1 MDYESRT
8 GTAER
13 NANKSDVDIN
23 CCSNTEC
30 TGLIP
35 SAPQSKAEIEHY
47 GEVYHYLPEHAADPE
62 TCCKQ
67 D

>member
-23 CCSNTEC
+23 SCSSTDC

-47 GEVYHYLPEHAADPE
+47 DEVYHYLPEHASEPE
-62 TCCKQ
+62 TCSKQ